1 MATLADILSITSG
14 FALMGYRMP
23 PATLLGTSIVVNL
36 ALAPLTAVI
45 AARRGR
51 SAAAWTIAGLG
62 LGMWALAAV
71 LLMRPAVNPPA
82 AHPEPPDFPSPSD
95 AA

>member
-1 MATLADILSITSG
+1 MAKLAFILSLASG
-14 FALMGYRMP
+14 LVVMRQELP
-23 PATLLGTSIVVNL
+23 PVTTIATSIAINL
-36 ALAPLTAVI
+36 ALAPLIAVI

-51 SAAAWTIAGLG
+51 SVSTWAAAGLG

-71 LLMRPAVNPPA
+71 LLIGR
-82 AHPEPPDFPSPSD
+82 PPDDSGPRDQPTRPTTPE